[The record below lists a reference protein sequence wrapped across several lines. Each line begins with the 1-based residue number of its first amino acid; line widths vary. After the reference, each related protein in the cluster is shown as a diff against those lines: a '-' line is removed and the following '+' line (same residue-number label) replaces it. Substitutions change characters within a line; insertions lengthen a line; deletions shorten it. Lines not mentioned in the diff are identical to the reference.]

1 MSKQEGYFYENEQ
14 GNTVFTEQF
23 HLERG
28 YCCENNC
35 KHCPYRV
42 ESKDISGNNHKSMET
57 GELIISKEARERALG
72 YMKLKK
78 SQCQGHAEYSEQQ
91 EQEAEERNRVI
102 AQNGNDGIHY
112 DLEEEE
118 YFNNKNKKNNEN

>member
-1 MSKQEGYFYENEQ
+1 MSIEKEGCSCTKEGCACKE
-14 GNTVFTEQF
+14 G
-23 HLERG
+23 
-28 YCCENNC
+28 CENCSCN
-35 KHCPYRV
+35 
-42 ESKDISGNNHKSMET
+42 KSMET

-91 EQEAEERNRVI
+91 EQEAEERMKII

-118 YFNNKNKKNNEN
+118 YFNNKNN